1 MTRSPLLTLLTL
13 AISSASLVP
22 MAHAQ
27 PPLAQSA
34 SRGIRTRDPSS
45 IAKCKGEYWMFYTGR
60 GVPSYHSK
68 DLETWL
74 PGPPVFTTAPPWIA
88 AAVPE
93 NRNMNYWAPDV
104 KRVGDRYL
112 LYYSVSTMG
121 KMTSAIGLAT
131 NPTLDPNDPAF
142 HWTDQGP
149 VVQSREGGDYN
160 TIDPAVFQDRDQDS
174 DGSLWLVFGSY
185 WSGIKLVAL
194 DPRTGKLLSPGSAP
208 YSLAHNRQIEASFLY
223 KEGEFYYLFVNWGSC
238 CKGLEST
245 YNIRMGRSRKI
256 TGPYLDKDG
265 VDMLKDGGS
274 LFLESTGPLKGPW
287 HSGILIDNGKRW
299 FTCDFEGDARLEG
312 RATFAILPFHWNPD
326 GWPQAD
332 LQDK

>member
-1 MTRSPLLTLLTL
+1 
-13 AISSASLVP
+13 
-22 MAHAQ
+22 
-27 PPLAQSA
+27 
-34 SRGIRTRDPSS
+34 
-45 IAKCKGEYWMFYTGR
+45 MFYTGR

-74 PGPPVFTTAPPWIA
+74 PGPPVFTTAPEWVA
-88 AAVPE
+88 GAVPE
-93 NRNMNYWAPDV
+93 NRGMGYWAPDV
-104 KRVGDRYL
+104 RRVGDRYF

-121 KMTSAIGLAT
+121 KMTSAIALAT

-142 HWTDQGP
+142 HWSDQGI
-149 VVQSREGGDYN
+149 VVQSREGGDFN
-160 TIDPAVFQDRDQDS
+160 TIDPAVFQDG

-185 WSGIKLVAL
+185 WSGIKLVQL
-194 DPRTGKLLSPGSAP
+194 DPRTGKRLSSDSPLF
-208 YSLAHNRQIEASFLY
+208 SLAYNRQIEASFLY

-238 CKGLEST
+238 CQGPRST

-265 VDMLKDGGS
+265 ADMLKAGGS
-274 LFLESTGPLKGPW
+274 LFLDSTGPLKGPG
-287 HSGILIDNGKRW
+287 HSGILVDKGKHW
-299 FTCDFEGDARLEG
+299 FTCDFEGDLRMG
-312 RATFAILPFHWNPD
+312 GKATLAILPFHWNPD

>member
-1 MTRSPLLTLLTL
+1 MISTSLLPML
-13 AISSASLVP
+13 ALAVSSASLVLTG
-22 MAHAQ
+22 Q
-27 PPLAQSA
+27 PAPPVQSLTQSA

-45 IAKCKGEYWMFYTGR
+45 IAKCKDEYWMFYTGR

-68 DLETWL
+68 DLETWQ

-104 KRVGDRYL
+104 KRVGDRYF

-174 DGSLWLVFGSY
+174 DGSLWLV
-185 WSGIKLVAL
+185 
-194 DPRTGKLLSPGSAP
+194 
-208 YSLAHNRQIEASFLY
+208 
-223 KEGEFYYLFVNWGSC
+223 
-238 CKGLEST
+238 
-245 YNIRMGRSRKI
+245 
-256 TGPYLDKDG
+256 
-265 VDMLKDGGS
+265 
-274 LFLESTGPLKGPW
+274 
-287 HSGILIDNGKRW
+287 
-299 FTCDFEGDARLEG
+299 
-312 RATFAILPFHWNPD
+312 
-326 GWPQAD
+326 
-332 LQDK
+332 